1 MPHSSVQAILNALS
15 RRARRGG
22 DPVEQL
28 LRDLHYSG
36 VPAPELEYRFH
47 PERKWRFDLAWP
59 AELVAVE
66 VEGLVYSNRGDNQ
79 LTGRH
84 VSVSGFKKDI
94 EKYGAS
100 FALGWNVLRITS
112 AEARNGVAC
121 AWLVDHF
128 KASSA
133 RAGATV
139 TAK

>member
-1 MPHSSVQAILNALS
+1 MAEPLTQALINAIN
-15 RRARRGG
+15 RRGRRGG
-22 DPVEQL
+22 DPVDQL
-28 LRDLHYSG
+28 LRDLRYSG

-84 VSVSGFKKDI
+84 VSVTGFKKDI
-94 EKYGAS
+94 EKYGS
-100 FALGWNVLRITS
+100 CFAIGWNVLRITS